1 MWECM
6 LVTKTIEKRLCSS
19 SNGKAKH
26 FKKRWGKVGG
36 GRGGLRLARI
46 KNKGRATQCTFAHL
60 YMSLCTCTIFFSFS
74 VSSSKKKEEKKD
86 WHRNKGRWILQRL
99 HHKTMFA

>member
-1 MWECM
+1 M
-6 LVTKTIEKRLCSS
+6 
-19 SNGKAKH
+19 AKLNI

-46 KNKGRATQCTFAHL
+46 KNKGCATQCTFVL
-60 YMSLCTCTIFFSFS
+60 VTVDMCIFFSFS
-74 VSSSKKKEEKKD
+74 VSSSKMTEDKKD
-86 WHRNKGRWILQRL
+86 LHRKKGKNKGAVTYRWILQRL